1 MICYVFRILSQK
13 LSKIYNN
20 SIYVKIYHTIMYVKL
35 VLHVIPVFQLQPPK
49 QSQLCHPLAHLLPVY
64 LLIHYD
70 FDITSKDNL
79 CL

>member
-1 MICYVFRILSQK
+1 
-13 LSKIYNN
+13 
-20 SIYVKIYHTIMYVKL
+20 MYVKL

-79 CL
+79 CLQYN